1 MTNRRKFLA
10 GLGALASGSA
20 AAMGTG
26 AFTSVS
32 ANRDITVDVAGDA
45 SAFLQFTEAEEDG
58 SVTPNAEEY
67 VNIESDGTVAF
78 DFTDTNESA
87 GENATGGSGIN
98 DDATTIFDNLLDVTN
113 QGTQEINIGVDLS
126 TEPSELG
133 IYAEDEQGVGN
144 ADDLGGGFA
153 VRNYPEDPNW
163 DHTLGVGETLE
174 NIGVYVTDPSAI
186 SGETTYTV
194 TIIAERVGGN
204 RD

>member
-1 MTNRRKFLA
+1 M
-10 GLGALASGSA
+10 
-20 AAMGTG
+20 
-26 AFTSVS
+26 
-32 ANRDITVDVAGDA
+32 
-45 SAFLQFTEAEEDG
+45 
-58 SVTPNAEEY
+58 
-67 VNIESDGTVAF
+67 
-78 DFTDTNESA
+78 
-87 GENATGGSGIN
+87 
-98 DDATTIFDNLLDVTN
+98 TIFDNLVDVTN
-113 QGTQEINIGVDLS
+113 NGTQEVNIGVDLS

-133 IYAEDEQGVGN
+133 IYAEDVQGTD
-144 ADDLGGGFA
+144 DDLGGGFA

>member
-1 MTNRRKFLA
+1 MANRRKFIA
-10 GLGALASGSA
+10 GLGALATGSA

-45 SAFLQFTEAEEDG
+45 NAFLQFTEAEEG
-58 SVTPNAEEY
+58 GKVTPNAEEY
-67 VNIESDGTVAF
+67 VNIESDGTVAL
-78 DFTDTNESA
+78 DFTNTSESA
-87 GENATGGSGIN
+87 GENASGGSGIN

-126 TEPSELG
+126 TEPDELG
-133 IYAEDEQGVGN
+133 IYAEDEQGTQ
-144 ADDLGGGFA
+144 DDNGGGFA
-153 VRNYPEDPNW
+153 VRNYPDDPNW

-174 NIGVYVTDPSAI
+174 NIGVYITDPSAI
-186 SGETTYTV
+186 SSETTYTI

-204 RD
+204 QD

>member
-1 MTNRRKFLA
+1 MANRRKFLA

-20 AAMGTG
+20 AAVGTG

-32 ANRDITVDVAGDA
+32 ASRDITVDTAGDA
-45 SAFLQFTEAEEDG
+45 SAFLQFTRAEEDG
-58 SVTPNAEEY
+58 GVTPNAQEY
-67 VNIESDGTVAF
+67 VTLPSDGAF
-78 DFTDTNESA
+78 AIDLADTNESA
-87 GENATGGSGIN
+87 GAGETGGSGVN
-98 DDATTIFDNLLDVTN
+98 KDAVTIFDNLVDVTN
-113 QGTQEINIGVDLS
+113 NGTQEVNIGVDLS

-133 IYAEDEQGVGN
+133 IYAEDVQGSD
-144 ADDLGGGFA
+144 DDLGGGFA

-186 SGETTYTV
+186 SSETTYTV

>member
-1 MTNRRKFLA
+1 MGSLA
-10 GLGALASGSA
+10 AGSA

-45 SAFLQFTEAEEDG
+45 NAFLQFTKAEEDG
-58 SVTPNAEEY
+58 GVTPNAEEY
-67 VNIESDGTVAF
+67 VNIEGDNTVSL
-78 DFTDTNESA
+78 DFTNTNESA
-87 GENATGGSGIN
+87 GEGETGGSGVN

-113 QGTQEINIGVDLS
+113 NGTQEVNIGVDLS
-126 TEPSELG
+126 TEPEPLG
-133 IYAEDEQGVGN
+133 IYAEDVQGTQ
-144 ADDLGGGFA
+144 DDNGGGFA

-174 NIGVYVTDPSAI
+174 NIGVYVTDPGAI
-186 SGETTYTV
+186 DGETTYTV
-194 TIIAERVGGN
+194 TIIAERVNGN